1 MKWTKLIRPRTFV
14 VMITKAQR
22 TIRDTICHGD
32 FSTTKLCADLSSSKS
47 SMSIAKRREFLR
59 TGEDKVVLK
68 RVSQKSVWPRNDCL
82 VCNQNES
89 SHWFLIFLTNIWIGF
104 NFFLL
109 HLSATRIFLGTSRE
123 KSMGIGSFCHPEKRV
138 EAVFFGVAKLVFFD
152 NTFRKKAS
160 FRVDDRYN

>member
-1 MKWTKLIRPRTFV
+1 MIVLSETK
-14 VMITKAQR
+14 M
-22 TIRDTICHGD
+22 
-32 FSTTKLCADLSSSKS
+32 
-47 SMSIAKRREFLR
+47 
-59 TGEDKVVLK
+59 
-68 RVSQKSVWPRNDCL
+68 NL

-89 SHWFLIFLTNIWIGF
+89 CSRPTFGLV
-104 NFFLL
+104 NFFLF
-109 HLSATRIFLGTSRE
+109 HMSATRIFLGTFQE